1 MPVPLTSSS
10 ICCNNSEIEGD
21 SRHHFFSNCKKSN
34 DGRPPEN
41 VLKVSFKAIHDFN
54 CTMMASF
61 LTGIVIKRNKQIE
74 NNMPF
79 SAVPHK
85 FT

>member
-1 MPVPLTSSS
+1 MPVPLTSPS
-10 ICCNNSEIEGD
+10 IFATIQKLKARAGTIFRD
-21 SRHHFFSNCKKSN
+21 CKKSN

-74 NNMPF
+74 KNMPF
-79 SAVPHK
+79 TAVPHK

>member
-1 MPVPLTSSS
+1 MCKIIYEKGPQHACSTYLFKHLLQQF
-10 ICCNNSEIEGD
+10 
-21 SRHHFFSNCKKSN
+21 RNCKTSN
-34 DGRPPEN
+34 NERPPEN

-74 NNMPF
+74 KNMPF
-79 SAVPHK
+79 TAVPHK